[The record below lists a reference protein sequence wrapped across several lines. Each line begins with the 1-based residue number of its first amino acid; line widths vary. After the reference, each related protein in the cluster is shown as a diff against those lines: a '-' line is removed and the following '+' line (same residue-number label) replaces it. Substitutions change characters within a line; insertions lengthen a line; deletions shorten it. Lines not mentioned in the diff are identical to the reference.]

1 MKLPDRLM
9 RIGEFFYIQISNP
22 SAALVPFR
30 KGDIGEERRFSY
42 LFKCASCLT
51 SSVSICTNSCT
62 GMIFPFQE
70 KCLEGEGLKPSKTP
84 PILSFRRSYLLKH
97 SI

>member
-42 LFKCASCLT
+42 LFKCAHVSPALFLFAQTPALGYSSLFKGSAQRAKGFLEQSPKT
-51 SSVSICTNSCT
+51 SVLFI
-62 GMIFPFQE
+62 
-70 KCLEGEGLKPSKTP
+70 
-84 PILSFRRSYLLKH
+84 
-97 SI
+97 